1 MEEKTTSSFQVAVAR
16 YDISKIEQESIPD
29 YNKNADGVY
38 NVYKCQK
45 LTGSWINCIRK
56 AVNEYENNDYSIIG
70 QNGQINLRKT
80 TKRANYLTGTGK
92 K

>member
-1 MEEKTTSSFQVAVAR
+1 MEEKKTSSFQVAVAR
-16 YDISKIEQESIPD
+16 DHISKIEQESIPD

-56 AVNEYENNDYSIIG
+56 AINVYENIDYSIIG
-70 QNGQINLRKT
+70 QNGRINLKKK
-80 TKRANYLTGTGK
+80 TKRAENLTGTGK